1 MLSEFK
7 IPSAQDVIIPDP
19 CFDINDMLEFQ
30 CVRTTEKTNS
40 SQDLEINETTI
51 QNITKEQIE
60 SIRNELIENSQA
72 SQISPSLSSLLSV
85 ILYIFN

>member
-60 SIRNELIENSQA
+60 AIRNELIENSQS

>member
-40 SQDLEINETTI
+40 LSDHEINETTI
-51 QNITKEQIE
+51 RNINKEQIE
-60 SIRNELIENSQA
+60 SIRNALIENCQSSQL
-72 SQISPSLSSLLSV
+72 SPSLSSLLSV
-85 ILYIFN
+85 ILFNN

>member
-7 IPSAQDVIIPDP
+7 IPSDQDVIIPDP

-40 SQDLEINETTI
+40 LSDNEINETTI

-60 SIRNELIENSQA
+60 SIRNALIENCQSSQL
-72 SQISPSLSSLLSV
+72 SPSLSSLLSV
-85 ILYIFN
+85 ILFNN

>member
-7 IPSAQDVIIPDP
+7 IPSDQDVIIPDP

-60 SIRNELIENSQA
+60 SIRNELIENSQS
-72 SQISPSLSSLLSV
+72 SQISPSLSSRLSV